1 MSKNGLIKQ
10 ENGSIAIYAIAT
22 VLSFILILGGVF
34 FTSSIVRKNQL
45 RTLLKIKEIYA
56 QDTEQISRIEDNRK
70 KADTSNYIKDGL
82 VVFYDAINNMGS
94 SHSNNTKIWRDLSSN
109 RNDAIYKGTGELT
122 WNSNAYEFSNPNTD
136 YFQSKNDINLNT
148 KSRTIELVYSLE
160 EDGVKNLV
168 GFGEQAYGKMNDIL
182 IFNKGMNLHVHGNNP
197 NEGISAD
204 EEPLLGKMYSST
216 ITYNYINN
224 RSTTNYY
231 TNGESKTNVAL
242 GWQQQLNTTATK
254 LNIGNGMYTPHNSNK
269 RFKLYSLR
277 IYDRILTDEERKLNY
292 EIDQERYEI
301 IQNEYKFAYTGK
313 AEEWVVPTTGKY
325 KLEVWGAQGGGTQ
338 TAGGG
343 GGNPKYGG
351 MGGYSTGNINL
362 NEGTKIYVYAGG
374 QGLEDN
380 YSNSGVTRTTLGG
393 FNGGG
398 STITQGAAGSG
409 GGASDIRIMTDSLYA
424 RVIVA
429 GGGRSELVGVVRD
442 LQEEEH
448 MVSVKVETQLMQ

>member
-1 MSKNGLIKQ
+1 MSKNRLIKQ

-56 QDTEQISRIEDNRK
+56 QDTEQVSRIEDNRK

-94 SHSNNTKIWRDLSSN
+94 SHSNNTKIWRDLSIN

-197 NEGISAD
+197 NEGISASD
-204 EEPLLGKMYSST
+204 EPLLGKVYSST

-242 GWQQQLNTTATK
+242 GWQEQLNTTATK

-313 AEEWVVPTTGKY
+313 AEELTIPITGKY
-325 KLEVWGAQGGGTQ
+325 KLEVWGAQGGS
-338 TAGGG
+338 ADGG
-343 GGNPKYGG
+343 K
-351 MGGYSTGNINL
+351 GGYSKGIVTLEKN
-362 NEGTKIYVYAGG
+362 TKAYIYVGG
-374 QGLEDN
+374 QGTN
-380 YSNSGVTRTTLGG
+380 NTTTGGG

-398 STITQGAAGSG
+398 NPTNSSYYGG
-409 GGASDIRIMTDSLYA
+409 GGASDIRISQDSLYA

-429 GGGRSELVGVVRD
+429 GGGGGFRGSSYTSRCRWRNKWNRWN
-442 LQEEEH
+442 
-448 MVSVKVETQLMQ
+448 S